1 MNTRDVDIFGYSLGG
16 SVSEMM
22 DPVERRLPEL
32 TPAQIA
38 NLTASLAPGAASVDI
53 AGEFPQFP
61 SREMTTEEMLAGPR
75 APSLAENLAEGKYF
89 SGIMQAL
96 GGLGDAATVIPA
108 VGPLIGGILKTPRAL
123 QRLLQV
129 GETLEEGIER
139 TRKAFERGETGARE
153 EYLILRNARDDLGED
168 FIDKGIG
175 SITATKG
182 AGDDVSYRMM
192 HTPTTPQEGAA
203 RLDDMTG
210 GGEVFPDDIYSSR
223 GLQFYGDPSNKFDR
237 ESFEIIQAV
246 KGNPEAEVTVY
257 RAVPKGVREINPGDF
272 VTLSPEYAKMHGM
285 SGYGAMGDEAGEV
298 ISMKVKVKEVFSD
311 GNDLNEF
318 GFFPMERLQRAKEA
332 GFDTDTVYYHATDRF
347 EGDVPD
353 LEFTK
358 IEPSEKG
365 KLGPG
370 IYLSPKA
377 QYSERYINEKSLQ
390 DPKFGRGARVLP
402 VFVRGKI
409 GTREDFGEAIETVKK
424 NASEPLGSEAIKRQ
438 AQQKMADDGFAG
450 FKVQDE
456 LVVFD
461 PKNVR
466 SVNAEFEDLESPE
479 LLKAS
484 GGAVSNFA
492 EGGIAE
498 ILKSRSRF
506 EDPLDRL
513 TQPISADLGPLQ
525 MAIPQEEGLRQRA
538 ERVLAGLMGDE
549 REDFRRAE
557 KALMA
562 ADVLPVLGDVG
573 AAADVRDALSEDDL
587 MGAGIAAIS
596 FLPVAGGMAAK
607 GLKSLRD
614 QAPDD
619 GLQFLMNIGPEG
631 IEKAQRLGG
640 FPMPS
645 LAVTRQDLPFESFG
659 EITLVGAPTKFD
671 PGKIK
676 ANVVFNA
683 DAYTVR
689 APQPFRIAKKDAD
702 LDFRKKYMP
711 ISKEFDEGRADS
723 AVYELGKQELK
734 KTATVGSYDNVFTFL
749 QRDPVAD
756 VAFLR
761 DQGDNRPIPTRASG
775 LIEQDELRKMVQEY
789 GDARK
794 IWADQELD
802 KYFDREE
809 VFDASVTRDYYTGKG
824 RIFKPYTGEEVVKFM
839 KKRRGAAQEQG
850 AFSVSPGKL
859 RASLTERLGSF
870 KKMRD
875 QSSRLVD
882 NEAFTKFKD
891 ESYEKVVEL
900 AQSLKPF
907 YKFDSDRFGFP
918 DEVIEMLIESER
930 RSLPRALDEFGFEEV
945 PDDVLDDIR
954 EVKSYFRN
962 APTEY
967 FEAKP
972 QRLVDLSEFEGAI
985 VPQDTPASILKAFQD
1000 AGIQVEY
1007 YTDNAERLAA
1017 RKKFAGTAFSVAGGI
1032 TLIGAQTQQEDFDMN
1047 LGIGSI

>member
-16 SVSEMM
+16 SVGEMM
-22 DPVERRLPEL
+22 NPVERRLPEL

-38 NLTASLAPGAASVDI
+38 NLTASYAPGAASLEI
-53 AGEFPQFP
+53 AGEFPEFP
-61 SREMTTEEMLAGPR
+61 SREMTTQEMLAGPR
-75 APSLAENLAEGKYF
+75 SPSLAENLAEGEYF
-89 SGIMQAL
+89 SGIMQVL
-96 GGLGDAATVIPA
+96 GGLGDAASVIPA
-108 VGPLIGGILKTPRAL
+108 VGPFIGGILKTPRAL
-123 QRLLQV
+123 Q
-129 GETLEEGIER
+129 
-139 TRKAFERGETGARE
+139 
-153 EYLILRNARDDLGED
+153 
-168 FIDKGIG
+168 
-175 SITATKG
+175 
-182 AGDDVSYRMM
+182 
-192 HTPTTPQEGAA
+192 
-203 RLDDMTG
+203 
-210 GGEVFPDDIYSSR
+210 
-223 GLQFYGDPSNKFDR
+223 
-237 ESFEIIQAV
+237 
-246 KGNPEAEVTVY
+246 
-257 RAVPKGVREINPGDF
+257 
-272 VTLSPEYAKMHGM
+272 
-285 SGYGAMGDEAGEV
+285 
-298 ISMKVKVKEVFSD
+298 
-311 GNDLNEF
+311 
-318 GFFPMERLQRAKEA
+318 RLQRAKEA
-332 GFDTDTVYYHATDRF
+332 GFDTDTVYYHGTDSDITEFRMPSRETGQTKTVGTGVFMSSSPEVAGSYAKENRAAGKSPSIYPVYINKQEFLKVRPADKGQFWSDIPTDGLVVEFPDGSTKPATEVFKLEPGSTNTDELSRIARSQGHKGLII
-347 EGDVPD
+347 EGVVDAGTGGAGEYRYTTQYLRDKGYDVSVPIGTTKESFDKLQDVP
-353 LEFTK
+353 
-358 IEPSEKG
+358 SEVMEEAR
-365 KLGPG
+365 L
-370 IYLSPKA
+370 YAKA
-377 QYSERYINEKSLQ
+377 QLYR
-390 DPKFGRGARVLP
+390 P
-402 VFVRGKI
+402 
-409 GTREDFGEAIETVKK
+409 
-424 NASEPLGSEAIKRQ
+424 
-438 AQQKMADDGFAG
+438 AD
-450 FKVQDE
+450 
-456 LVVFD
+456 VVVSFD
-461 PKNVR
+461 PKNIR
-466 SVNAEFEDLESPE
+466 SVNADFEDLDSAEI
-479 LLKAS
+479 LKAS
-484 GGAVSNFA
+484 GGEVRKFA

-498 ILKSRSRF
+498 LLEQPNPF
-506 EDPLDRL
+506 EDSIERL
-513 TQPISADLGPLQ
+513 TQPIPANLGPIQ

-587 MGAGIAAIS
+587 LSAGIAAIS

-631 IEKAQRLGG
+631 IEKAERLGG

-671 PGKIK
+671 PSKIK

-689 APQPFRIAKKDAD
+689 APRPFRIAKKDAD
-702 LDFRKKYMP
+702 LDFQTKYKP
-711 ISKEFDEGRADS
+711 IAKEFEEGRVDGV
-723 AVYELGKQELK
+723 VYELGKQELK
-734 KTATVGSYDNVFTFL
+734 KTATAGSFDDVEEFFN
-749 QRDPVAD
+749 RDPIAD

-761 DQGDNRPIPTRASG
+761 DQGDNRPIPKRASG
-775 LIEQDELRKMVQEY
+775 LIERDELQKMVQEY

-794 IWADQELD
+794 TWGEDQLNKLFEG
-802 KYFDREE
+802 EE
-809 VFDASVTRDYYTGKG
+809 VFDASVNRDFYSGKG
-824 RIFKPYTGEEVVKFM
+824 RVFKPYTGEEVVKFM
-839 KKRRGAAQEQG
+839 KKSRGAAQEQG
-850 AFSVSPGKL
+850 AFSVTPGKL

-891 ESYEKVVEL
+891 ESYEKVTDL
-900 AQSLKPF
+900 AESLKPF

-930 RSLPRALDEFGFEEV
+930 RSLPRALDEFGFEKV
-945 PDDVLDDIR
+945 PDYVVDDIQ

-985 VPQDTPASILKAFQD
+985 VPRDTPASVLKAFQD

-1007 YTDNAERLAA
+1007 YTNNAERLAA

-1032 TLIGAQTQQEDFDMN
+1032 TLIGAQTQQEDFDMD

>member
-22 DPVERRLPEL
+22 NPVERRLPEL

-53 AGEFPQFP
+53 AGEFPEFP

-123 QRLLQV
+123 QRL
-129 GETLEEGIER
+129 
-139 TRKAFERGETGARE
+139 
-153 EYLILRNARDDLGED
+153 
-168 FIDKGIG
+168 
-175 SITATKG
+175 
-182 AGDDVSYRMM
+182 
-192 HTPTTPQEGAA
+192 
-203 RLDDMTG
+203 
-210 GGEVFPDDIYSSR
+210 
-223 GLQFYGDPSNKFDR
+223 
-237 ESFEIIQAV
+237 
-246 KGNPEAEVTVY
+246 
-257 RAVPKGVREINPGDF
+257 
-272 VTLSPEYAKMHGM
+272 
-285 SGYGAMGDEAGEV
+285 
-298 ISMKVKVKEVFSD
+298 
-311 GNDLNEF
+311 
-318 GFFPMERLQRAKEA
+318 QRAKEA
-332 GFDTDTVYYHATDRF
+332 GFDTDTVYYHGADDNITEFRMPSRETGQTKTVGTGVFMTSSPEVAGSYAKTKNAVTYPVFIKKSEFVTVRPAKKGQFWNDISTDGLVAEFPDGTTKPASEVFDLDDSNTNTDELSRVARSKGF
-347 EGDVPD
+347 KGLIIEDVIDIGTGGAGEYRYASKYLQDRGYDVSLPIGTTKESYEKLEAVPD
-353 LEFTK
+353 DIL
-358 IEPSEKG
+358 
-365 KLGPG
+365 
-370 IYLSPKA
+370 A
-377 QYSERYINEKSLQ
+377 A
-390 DPKFGRGARVLP
+390 ARAYAEEQLMRP
-402 VFVRGKI
+402 
-409 GTREDFGEAIETVKK
+409 
-424 NASEPLGSEAIKRQ
+424 
-438 AQQKMADDGFAG
+438 AD
-450 FKVQDE
+450 
-456 LVVFD
+456 VVVSFD
-461 PKNVR
+461 PKNIR
-466 SVNAEFEDLESPE
+466 SVNAKFEE
-479 LLKAS
+479 LDTAEILKAS
-484 GGAVSNFA
+484 GGAVSKFA

-498 ILKSRSRF
+498 LLESRSRF
-506 EDPLDRL
+506 EDPLNRL

-557 KALMA
+557 KALTA

-702 LDFRKKYMP
+702 LDFQEKYRP
-711 ISKEFDEGRADS
+711 ISKEFGEGRADQT
-723 AVYELGKQELK
+723 VYELGKQELK
-734 KTATVGSYDNVFTFL
+734 KTATEGSFDSVFRFL

-945 PDDVLDDIR
+945 PDYVLDDIR

-985 VPQDTPASILKAFQD
+985 VPQDTPARILKAFQD

>member
-22 DPVERRLPEL
+22 NPVERRLPEL

-53 AGEFPQFP
+53 AGEFPEFP

-123 QRLLQV
+123 QRL
-129 GETLEEGIER
+129 
-139 TRKAFERGETGARE
+139 
-153 EYLILRNARDDLGED
+153 
-168 FIDKGIG
+168 
-175 SITATKG
+175 
-182 AGDDVSYRMM
+182 
-192 HTPTTPQEGAA
+192 
-203 RLDDMTG
+203 
-210 GGEVFPDDIYSSR
+210 
-223 GLQFYGDPSNKFDR
+223 
-237 ESFEIIQAV
+237 
-246 KGNPEAEVTVY
+246 
-257 RAVPKGVREINPGDF
+257 
-272 VTLSPEYAKMHGM
+272 
-285 SGYGAMGDEAGEV
+285 
-298 ISMKVKVKEVFSD
+298 
-311 GNDLNEF
+311 
-318 GFFPMERLQRAKEA
+318 QRAKEA

-347 EGDVPD
+347 EGDSELD
-353 LEFTK
+353 FSQLK
-358 IEPSEKG
+358 PSAKG

-370 IYLSPKA
+370 IYMSADPAYTEK
-377 QYSERYINEKSLQ
+377 YIRTVYQTGNPDGQFFDE
-390 DPKFGRGARVLP
+390 GARILP
-402 VFVRGKI
+402 IFVRGKI
-409 GTREDFGEAIETVKK
+409 ATRDVFDEAVEKAGDLLKK
-424 NASEPLGSEAIKRQ
+424 EFEEIDAAAKNNEFDELMANRQ
-438 AQQKMADDGFAG
+438 RFAMQKQKAQEIMAEDGFSG
-450 FKVQDE
+450 FKVGDE
-456 LVVFD
+456 VVVFD

-466 SVNAEFEDLESPE
+466 SINAEFEDLESSE

-484 GGAVSNFA
+484 GGAVSKFA

-498 ILKSRSRF
+498 LLESRSRF

-702 LDFRKKYMP
+702 LDFQEKYRP
-711 ISKEFDEGRADS
+711 ISKEFDEGRVDQE
-723 AVYELGKQELK
+723 VYDLGKQELK
-734 KTATVGSYDNVFTFL
+734 KTATEGSFDSVFRFL

-802 KYFDREE
+802 KYFDKEE

>member
-53 AGEFPQFP
+53 AGEFPEFP

-123 QRLLQV
+123 QRL
-129 GETLEEGIER
+129 
-139 TRKAFERGETGARE
+139 
-153 EYLILRNARDDLGED
+153 
-168 FIDKGIG
+168 
-175 SITATKG
+175 
-182 AGDDVSYRMM
+182 
-192 HTPTTPQEGAA
+192 
-203 RLDDMTG
+203 
-210 GGEVFPDDIYSSR
+210 
-223 GLQFYGDPSNKFDR
+223 
-237 ESFEIIQAV
+237 
-246 KGNPEAEVTVY
+246 
-257 RAVPKGVREINPGDF
+257 
-272 VTLSPEYAKMHGM
+272 
-285 SGYGAMGDEAGEV
+285 
-298 ISMKVKVKEVFSD
+298 
-311 GNDLNEF
+311 
-318 GFFPMERLQRAKEA
+318 QRAKEA
-332 GFDTDTVYYHATDRF
+332 GFDTDTVYYHATEKF
-347 EGDVPD
+347 EGDGLD
-353 LEFTK
+353 QEFTK
-358 IEPSEKG
+358 IIPSDKG

-370 IYLSPKA
+370 IYMSPDPAYTEK
-377 QYSERYINEKSLQ
+377 YIRTTYQTGTK
-390 DPKFGRGARVLP
+390 DPVFGEGARILP
-402 VFVRGKI
+402 IFVRGKI
-409 GTREDFGEAIETVKK
+409 ATRDVFDEAVEKAGGLLKK
-424 NASEPLGSEAIKRQ
+424 EFEKIDAATKNNEFDELMANRQ
-438 AQQKMADDGFAG
+438 RFAMQKQKAQEILAEDGFSG
-450 FKVQDE
+450 FKVGDE
-456 LVVFD
+456 VVVFD

-466 SVNAEFEDLESPE
+466 SINAEFEDLDSPE

-484 GGAVSNFA
+484 GGAVSKFA
-492 EGGIAE
+492 EGGISGLLE
-498 ILKSRSRF
+498 SRSRF

-513 TQPISADLGPLQ
+513 TQPIPADLGPLQ

-775 LIEQDELRKMVQEY
+775 MIEQNELRKMVQEY

-809 VFDASVTRDYYTGKG
+809 VFDASVNRDYYSGQG

-839 KKRRGAAQEQG
+839 KRRRGAAQEQG

-930 RSLPRALDEFGFEEV
+930 RSLPRALDEFGFKEV
-945 PDDVLDDIR
+945 PDYVVDDIQ